1 MDAGGLGAL
10 IGVSLMVCSI
20 LTMRFYDVCQRR
32 RARRQTAKTP
42 LLIVRRHS
50 RMNMILPK

>member
-20 LTMRFYDVCQRR
+20 VTMKLYDVCQRR